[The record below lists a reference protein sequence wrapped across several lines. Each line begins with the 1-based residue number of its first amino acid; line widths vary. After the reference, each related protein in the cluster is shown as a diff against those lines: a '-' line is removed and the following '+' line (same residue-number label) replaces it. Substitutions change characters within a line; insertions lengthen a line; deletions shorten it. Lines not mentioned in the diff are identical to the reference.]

1 MDTRVKVGLV
11 RSNRMPST
19 LELIRLSNYIQ
30 NLTPEARNQF
40 FTNQVTF
47 METVE
52 RDTVKQSE
60 VAAFQFFVEDLKSA
74 SSNKEPYSVWAHG
87 LFRKNG
93 NNTYF
98 LRFLNKIPQK

>member
-1 MDTRVKVGLV
+1 
-11 RSNRMPST
+11 MPST

-52 RDTVKQSE
+52 RDTVKPNELASFNE
-60 VAAFQFFVEDLKSA
+60 FVADLKSA
-74 SSNKEPYSVWAHG
+74 SAFKELYSVWAHE
-87 LFRKNG
+87 LFRKNQ

-98 LRFLNKIPQK
+98 IRFLNKIPQK